1 MYEHWEGLTIQI
13 TGSNLSKT
21 ITIGNI
27 YRPPRS
33 CNENINNFIDE
44 FSKTT
49 TLENSSYLIITW
61 DFNINLLKINE
72 NRIYSDFVDT
82 MT

>member
-1 MYEHWEGLTIQI
+1 MYENWEGFIIQI

-33 CNENINNFIDE
+33 CNENIKNVIDE
-44 FSKTT
+44 FSATLS
-49 TLENSSYLIITW
+49 TLENKSNLIITG
-61 DFNINLLKINE
+61 DFNINLLKING
-72 NRIYSDFVDT
+72 NRIYNDFFIL
-82 MT
+82 